1 MTAAVQSLLKQIE
14 DPEQSNSSATL
25 KLAYQDVRIVLQEQ
39 REQTQR
45 LTTKLNIL
53 FVTNGALLTSL
64 TLSRLV
70 LVPSVF
76 TIAELLGFLINF
88 TLLINAFL
96 PRQIAVTPNLGD
108 RKFLERYLAL
118 TPDEYVLQ
126 MLVNLVETYNANKQ
140 RLDDISQS
148 LSYSAYVTWLL
159 ALVILLDMVVANF
172 FPQMQNLRVFLDNF

>member
-1 MTAAVQSLLKQIE
+1 MKSAVDALLQRIE
-14 DPEQSNSSATL
+14 DPEESNSTATL
-25 KLAYQDVRIVLQEQ
+25 KLAYQDVRTVLAEQ
-39 REQTQR
+39 RENIQR

-70 LVPSVF
+70 LVPSAF

-118 TPDEYVLQ
+118 TPEQYQLQ
-126 MLVNLVETYNANKQ
+126 MLVNFVETYNANKQ

-148 LSYSAYVTWLL
+148 LSYAAYVTWVV
-159 ALVILLDMVVANF
+159 ALVILMDMVFADF
-172 FPQMQNLRVFLDNF
+172 FPEMQNLRVFLDYF